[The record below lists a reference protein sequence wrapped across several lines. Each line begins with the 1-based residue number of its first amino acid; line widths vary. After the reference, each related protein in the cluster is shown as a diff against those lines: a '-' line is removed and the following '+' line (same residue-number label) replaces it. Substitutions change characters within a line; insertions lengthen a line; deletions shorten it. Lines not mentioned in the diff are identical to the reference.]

1 MDDMSIY
8 PTMEVVPVKRIMMVF
23 ALTALVMGMASAAF
37 ALKVGLVTDTGGLN
51 DRSFNQLA
59 YQGLKQAKSQ
69 LGTDISVVQSK
80 SQSDYVPNLTRFAQ
94 QKYDMV
100 VAVGFL
106 MHDAVEQVS
115 KNFPDT
121 KFLLIDSEITDRPNV
136 TSAMFA
142 EQQAGYLVGAL
153 AGMVEADSSVNL
165 PGLRHNDTIGV
176 VGGMSIPPV
185 NRYIAGYYQGAKAE
199 DPAINILLGYT
210 GNFNDP
216 ASGKSLA
223 QAQHSKGADI
233 IFQVAGGTGIG
244 VIQAAKDGGYYAIG
258 VDTDQ
263 AYVAPD
269 HVLTSAMK
277 RVDVAVFQTIKDLGN
292 GTFTSGVHTFD
303 LQNNGVGM
311 GAVLKS
317 VPAAMQAKVKQIEAD
332 IKSGKIQV
340 SDQIPQQ

>member
-1 MDDMSIY
+1 M
-8 PTMEVVPVKRIMMVF
+8 KRILMVF
-23 ALTALVMGMASAAF
+23 AFAALILGVASTAF

-59 YQGLKQAKSQ
+59 YQGLQQAESD
-69 LGTDISVVQSK
+69 LHTEISVVQSK

-100 VAVGFL
+100 IAVGFL

-115 KNFPDT
+115 QSFPDT
-121 KFLLIDSEITDRPNV
+121 KFLLIDSDVTDRPNV
-136 TSAMFA
+136 TSALFA

-153 AGMVEADSSVNL
+153 AGMVEADKSFDL
-165 PGLRHNDTIGV
+165 TGLRHNDNIGV
-176 VGGMSIPPV
+176 VGGQSIPPV

-199 DPAINILLGYT
+199 DPAINIQLGYT
-210 GNFNDP
+210 GNFDDP

-233 IFQVAGGTGIG
+233 IFQVAGGTGLG

-263 AYVAPD
+263 AYVAPSN
-269 HVLTSAMK
+269 VLTSAMK
-277 RVDVAVFQTIKDLGN
+277 RVDVAVFKTIKDLGD
-292 GTFTSGVHTFD
+292 GTFKSGVQTFD
-303 LQNNGVGM
+303 LQNDGVGVGVM
-311 GAVLKS
+311 LDGL
-317 VPAAMQAKVKQIEAD
+317 PDAMTAKVKQIEAD
-332 IKSGKIQV
+332 IKAGKIQV
-340 SDQIPQQ
+340 SDQIPGQ

>member
-1 MDDMSIY
+1 
-8 PTMEVVPVKRIMMVF
+8 MEVVPVKRILRVF
-23 ALTALVMGMASAAF
+23 ALAALVMGMASAAF

-59 YQGLKQAKSQ
+59 YQGLQQAKSE
-69 LGTDISVVQSK
+69 LGTEIAVVQSK
-80 SQSDYVPNLTRFAQ
+80 AQGDYVPNLTRFAQ

-115 KNFPDT
+115 KEYPDT
-121 KFLLIDSEITDRPNV
+121 KFLLIDSEVTDRANV
-136 TSAMFA
+136 TSAMFS

-185 NRYIAGYYQGAKAE
+185 NRYIAGYYQGARAQ
-199 DPAINILLGYT
+199 DPAIKILLGYT
-210 GNFNDP
+210 GNFDDP

-244 VIQAAKDGGYYAIG
+244 VIQAAKDGKYYGIG
-258 VDTDQ
+258 VDVDQ
-263 AYVAPD
+263 AYLAPD
-269 HVLTSAMK
+269 NVLTSAEK
-277 RVDVAVFQTIKDLGN
+277 RVDVAVFDTIKNLN
-292 GTFTSGVHTFD
+292 AGTFTSGVHTFD
-303 LQNNGVGM
+303 LQNNGVGIGKM
-311 GAVLKS
+311 LDS
-317 VPAAMQAKVKQIEAD
+317 LPAAMKAKVEQIQAD

>member
-1 MDDMSIY
+1 M
-8 PTMEVVPVKRIMMVF
+8 KRIMMVF
-23 ALTALVMGMASAAF
+23 ALAALVMGMASAAF

-59 YQGLKQAKSQ
+59 YQGLQQAKSQ

-115 KNFPDT
+115 KEFPDT
-121 KFLLIDSEITDRPNV
+121 KFLLIDSEVTDRANV

-185 NRYIAGYYQGAKAE
+185 NRYIAGYYQGARAE

-210 GNFNDP
+210 GNFDDP

-244 VIQAAKDGGYYAIG
+244 VIQAAKDGELLRHRRRRRPGLPGARTRA
-258 VDTDQ
+258 DS
-263 AYVAPD
+263 APR
-269 HVLTSAMK
+269 SASTWPCS
-277 RVDVAVFQTIKDLGN
+277 RPSRTWERGRS
-292 GTFTSGVHTFD
+292 TSGVQTFD
-303 LQNNGVGM
+303 LQNNGVGIGKM
-311 GAVLKS
+311 LDS
-317 VPAAMQAKVKQIEAD
+317 LPAAMKAKVEQIQAD